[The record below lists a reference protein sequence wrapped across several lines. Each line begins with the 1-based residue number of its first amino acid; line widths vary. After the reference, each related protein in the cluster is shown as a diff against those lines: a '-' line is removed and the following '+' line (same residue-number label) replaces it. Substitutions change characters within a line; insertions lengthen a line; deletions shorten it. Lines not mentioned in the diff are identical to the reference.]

1 MRAVVADASAI
12 LDYLLGAAEAPAIR
26 RVVEDPDADV
36 HVPALCDV
44 EVASGLRRLLL
55 ARRMSVARAT
65 EAVED
70 YLDLPLVRHGHES
83 MIPPILARRANFT
96 AYDATYVTLAETLG
110 ATLLSTDRRLLRAA
124 ARHAEVRSAITG
136 RI

>member
-1 MRAVVADASAI
+1 MRTVVADASAI
-12 LDYLLGAAEAPAIR
+12 VEYLLGAARAEAIR
-26 RVVEDPDADV
+26 AIIEDPDTDV

-55 ARRMSVARAT
+55 TRRMDIARAT

-83 MIPPILARRANFT
+83 VMASILALRANFT
-96 AYDATYVTLAETLG
+96 AYDATYAMLARRMG
-110 ATLLSTDRRLLRAA
+110 APLLSADRRLLRAA
-124 ARHAEVRSAITG
+124 ASHVGVPSAG
-136 RI
+136 G